1 MVVTSKP
8 DDGRRRTGGRE
19 EVMVAVVD
27 GKSIIQTPVV
37 LRAFFFGLLILK
49 PAPLVII
56 ALFRSLPLM

>member
-8 DDGRRRTGGRE
+8 GNGRRRTGGRE

-37 LRAFFFGLLILK
+37 LRAFFFWV
-49 PAPLVII
+49 ADFD
-56 ALFRSLPLM
+56 ACSLGDHCPI

>member
-27 GKSIIQTPVV
+27 GQSIIQTPVV
-37 LRAFFFGLLILK
+37 LRAFFRVAGFD
-49 PAPLVII
+49 VC
-56 ALFRSLPLM
+56 SLGDHCPI

>member
-37 LRAFFFGLLILK
+37 LRAFFRVADFD
-49 PAPLVII
+49 AC
-56 ALFRSLPLM
+56 SLGDHCPI